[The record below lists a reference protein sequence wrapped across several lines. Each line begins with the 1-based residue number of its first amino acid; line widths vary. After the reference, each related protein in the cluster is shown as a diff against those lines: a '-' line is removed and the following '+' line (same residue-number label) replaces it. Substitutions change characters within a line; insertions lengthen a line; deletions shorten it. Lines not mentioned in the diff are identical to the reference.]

1 MITDSSQFLFYK
13 VRCDSSYYS
22 KLLVVGLLLGSFAAA
37 IGDHVVYAFG
47 STGKVWLFIVDFLVV
62 LRCSFSV
69 LVLALRV

>member
-1 MITDSSQFLFYK
+1 M

-22 KLLVVGLLLGSFAAA
+22 KLLVVGLLLGFFAAP
-37 IGDHVVYAFG
+37 IGDGVIHAFD
-47 STGKVWLFIVDFLVV
+47 STGKVRLLIVDFFNV